1 MLFIRLLTQIRA
13 NLRFKSNT
21 ITHVTIRASSFKRL
35 TFQER
40 CDLTTCIR
48 KAKKQCT
55 RLGYGSDI
63 TTIFIRWCDD
73 LLTYYGWEEY
83 DTPFVICLDDRFEN
97 TRLREDMF
105 NLVDTI
111 LDQ

>member
-1 MLFIRLLTQIRA
+1 MLFIRLLTQIRG
-13 NLRFKSNT
+13 NLRFKCNS
-21 ITHVTIRASSFKRL
+21 ISHVTIHASSFKRL

-40 CDLTTCIR
+40 CNLTSCIR

-63 TTIFIRWCDD
+63 TSIFIRWCDD
-73 LLTYYGWEEY
+73 LLTYYGWEDY

-97 TRLREDMF
+97 TCIREDMF